1 MIRLLHA
8 LIFLLTDQTVTSSAS
23 TSLSMSSVPLVSP
36 TVSSAGSPNMSSAML
51 LTDHELSTVSYTMIT
66 TVSTTAAVLSTIL
79 PDASATGDGK
89 FS

>member
-8 LIFLLTDQTVTSSAS
+8 LIFLLTDQSITSSVS
-23 TSLSMSSVPLVSP
+23 TCLNVSSVPLVSP

-51 LTDHELSTVSYTMIT
+51 LTELSTVSYTMIT

-79 PDASATGDGK
+79 PNASATGDGK